1 MKFDFQHLGS
11 CMPLLQ
17 PEKKWMICHLTV
29 SLAQFHFYI
38 HFSMYIY
45 YYCTSEP
52 HVTRYYRR
60 KLLRCSALLC
70 SGRILCLSRFLQVW
84 LPDQYTPV
92 SSHCNQNKLKI
103 ICKRLFIS
111 SISDTGW
118 YECYS
123 TSYRK
128 SLDIWLGS
136 NIKWFNSVHP
146 LENTVKIRKTLLLKW
161 EIVSQDKCRKPFHL
175 AV

>member
-1 MKFDFQHLGS
+1 MDDLSSDSLIGIVSFLHTFQYVHL
-11 CMPLLQ
+11 LL
-17 PEKKWMICHLTV
+17 L
-29 SLAQFHFYI
+29 YI
-38 HFSMYIY
+38 RAT
-45 YYCTSEP
+45 CDQVLQEET
-52 HVTRYYRR
+52 TT
-60 KLLRCSALLC
+60 LLCSALLC